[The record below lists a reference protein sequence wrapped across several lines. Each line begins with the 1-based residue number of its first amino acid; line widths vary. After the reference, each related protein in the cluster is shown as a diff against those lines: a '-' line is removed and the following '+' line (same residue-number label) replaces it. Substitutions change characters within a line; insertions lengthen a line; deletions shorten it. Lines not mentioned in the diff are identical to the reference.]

1 MKAKHLLY
9 IFTLLLVSCSGTKKM
24 TKKAMAFE
32 EQGMYNEA
40 SQYYLYA
47 LERKNTNVDAAIGLK
62 RTGQLVMDDYLADF
76 FKSHSSKL
84 YKESVYAYIKATD
97 WKEKAQRY
105 KVVLDIPNYYQGY
118 YDEDLGYYLSVLYD
132 QALSHLDKEEFD
144 LGAAELDEILR
155 LDPTYKDVAELKTY
169 ARLEPLY
176 RKGNTALE
184 QKKFRKAYYLF
195 DRTISY
201 KDSEELK
208 EYALKEAQYPIAM
221 LPFENATT
229 TQNAQKA
236 FESQFLNL
244 FIKKKNP
251 FIKIIDRAHIQ
262 TILNEQEL
270 GISGLVDAQTAAQAG
285 DLFGAKALLVGR
297 LVSLDQRK
305 ALIKPNKVKGWESYK
320 QKEYN
325 NSTKEYEVVTKYKKV
340 HYYEYFGE
348 NSVNLTV
355 EYKLIS
361 TETGE
366 ILATNLISE
375 KRQDEVWYIKYEGN
389 AKNLL
394 SGTWKN
400 ELRSHE
406 TDKVNT
412 SFQERRQIQN
422 LLKANRNLV
431 STEELKTIAMKNV
444 SSKAVIEINAYNP
457 EED

>member
-1 MKAKHLLY
+1 MKAKHLFY
-9 IFTLLLVSCSGTKKM
+9 ILALLIVSCTGTKKM
-24 TKKAMAFE
+24 TKKAVDFE

-47 LERKNTNVDAAIGLK
+47 LERKSTNVDAAIGLK

-76 FKSHSSKL
+76 FKLHSSKL

-97 WKEKAQRY
+97 WKEKAQRF

-118 YDEDLGYYLSVLYD
+118 YDEDLGYYLSDLYD
-132 QALSHLDKEEFD
+132 EALSYLDKEEFD
-144 LGAAELDEILR
+144 LGAAKLDEILR
-155 LDPTYKDVAELKTY
+155 LNPSYKDVAELKTY

-176 RKGNTALE
+176 RKGNAALE
-184 QKKFRKAYYLF
+184 QKKYRKAYYLF

-229 TQNAQKA
+229 TENAQKA

-244 FIKKKNP
+244 FIKNKNP
-251 FIKIIDRAHIQ
+251 FIKIIDRVHIE
-262 TILNEQEL
+262 TILAEQEL

-348 NSVNLTV
+348 SSVNLTV

-389 AKNLL
+389 SKNLF
-394 SGTWKN
+394 SGNWNNK
-400 ELRSHE
+400 LRSHE

-412 SFQERRQIQN
+412 GYQDRRQIQN

-444 SSKAVIEINAYNP
+444 SSKAVNEINAYNP